1 MITTGTTSGT
11 DATTVDVV
19 VLGLGAGGEHAA
31 IKLAREGLE
40 VVGVEKDLVGG
51 ECPFWGC
58 TPSKLM
64 IRGAHVLAEARHVDE
79 LAGRATVEP
88 DLAPTARR
96 IREANHDWSDDGHSL
111 PLQEAGVRLVRGR
124 GRLDGPGRVVVERTG
139 GTEVYV
145 ARRGVVLATGTEA
158 DAPPVPGLAGTPY
171 WTNKEVVHATAAPA
185 RLGVLGGGPIGAEL
199 AQAFARF
206 GSAVTLL
213 EAGPRLLG
221 PEEPEASAAV
231 TAAFTREG
239 IDVRTGTEVRAVEHG
254 DGEFRLSLPD
264 GEVLVDELLV
274 ATGRRANLRG
284 IGLETVG
291 LDPDAGR
298 IEVDEHLRAGD
309 RLWAVGDVTGE
320 GPFTHVA
327 KYQAVGV
334 VADLLGRAV
343 RPADYRALTRVT
355 FTDPEVGAVGLTEQ
369 QARDAG
375 VDVRVG
381 LADVPRSSR
390 GWMHGPGNEGVVKVV
405 ADAERGVLV
414 GGTVVAPYGGEVM
427 GLLSTAVHAEV
438 PVEVLRG
445 MHFPFPTFQRAVE
458 TALRRLDL

>member
-1 MITTGTTSGT
+1 MSP
-11 DATTVDVV
+11 AHQVDVV
-19 VLGLGAGGEHAA
+19 VLGLGAGGEHVA
-31 IKLAREGLE
+31 IKLARAGLS
-40 VVGVEKDLVGG
+40 VVGVERDLVGG

-64 IRGAHVLAEARHVDE
+64 IRGAHVVAEARHVDE
-79 LAGRATVEP
+79 LAGYAHVEP
-88 DLAPTARR
+88 DLGPTARR
-96 IREANHDWSDDGHSL
+96 IREANHDWTDDGHSG
-111 PLQEAGVRLVRGR
+111 PLEEAGVRLVRGR
-124 GRLDGPGRVVVERTG
+124 GRLDGPGRVLVETPAG
-139 GTEVYV
+139 PETYV
-145 ARRGVVLATGTEA
+145 ATRGVVLATGTEA

-171 WTNKEVVHATAAPA
+171 WTNREVVHATTAPA

-213 EAGPRLLG
+213 EAGPRILG

-231 TAAFTREG
+231 AAAFMREG
-239 IDVRTGTEVRAVEHG
+239 IDVRTGVEVERVEH
-254 DGEFRLSLPD
+254 DGGTFRLHLPGAD
-264 GEVLVDELLV
+264 LPGEVVEVDELLV
-274 ATGRRANLRG
+274 ATGRRPNLEG

-291 LDPDAGR
+291 LDPAAGR
-298 IEVDEHLRAGD
+298 VPVDERLRAGE

-334 VADLLGRAV
+334 VADVLGRDV
-343 RPADYRALTRVT
+343 RPADYRGLTRVT
-355 FTDPEVGAVGLTEQ
+355 FTDPEVGAVGLTEE
-369 QARDAG
+369 QARAAG
-375 VDVRVG
+375 VEVRVG
-381 LADVPRSSR
+381 RADVPRSSR
-390 GWMHGPGNEGVVKVV
+390 GWMHGPGNEGVVKVLE
-405 ADAERGVLV
+405 DAARGVLV

-445 MHFPFPTFQRAVE
+445 MHFPFPTFQRAIE
-458 TALRRLDL
+458 TALRDLDR